1 MVFIVLLAVR
11 KKPPGAAA
19 KGVLA
24 GHGWR
29 WVKFLPPSKQAW
41 PLFLIYG
48 FFKSTLMLQKSTRS
62 APRQQTRG
70 AAGGFLAALERAGAN
85 DHRTHHTPKKHAVPA
100 VERHLKKKTLLTL
113 PAVAARVGLGL
124 QVAQGLGGGC
134 KLGVLL

>member
-48 FFKSTLMLQKSTRS
+48 FFKSTLMLQK
-62 APRQQTRG
+62 
-70 AAGGFLAALERAGAN
+70 
-85 DHRTHHTPKKHAVPA
+85 KVHAVPH
-100 VERHLKKKTLLTL
+100 VS
-113 PAVAARVGLGL
+113 
-124 QVAQGLGGGC
+124 
-134 KLGVLL
+134 KLGAQRAASSPRWSAQEPMTIVHITHQKNMLSPLWKDT